1 MLVHMRCISKGRDA
15 PQLSAESLWEVSLG
29 CSAALLCSSSV
40 LKNVV
45 AACDVKMGHFQKKKK
60 KKNHKH
66 LFFLLL
72 LLLKKS

>member
-1 MLVHMRCISKGRDA
+1 MLVHTRCICKGRDA
-15 PQLSAESLWEVSLG
+15 PQLSAESLWEVNLG

-60 KKNHKH
+60 KIINTC
-66 LFFLLL
+66 FFL